1 MGQFSIQIF
10 DSSFSCL
17 AYFNY
22 WNNETSTPNTK
33 HGAMEIMSIAQT
45 MQEESRR
52 KVQYLELMANDK

>member
-17 AYFNY
+17 AYFNS
-22 WNNETSTPNTK
+22 WSNETSTPNTK
-33 HGAMEIMSIAQT
+33 HGSMEIMSIAQT